1 MYVSTRQTHM
11 HRHLHGGPLQTHSTA
26 CTALLEKTAVHFRME
41 GVRHSDRQRR
51 MGFFSFFF
59 RLPRSDS
66 TNEMF
71 HHTNKLITSHKG
83 KNYFNFRFLG
93 PNIQESPPPNSPP
106 RPSQHS
112 LTHTHTR
119 GLGSIQTGEVE
130 RGGGGG
136 AYITA
141 HACTHERHFLTEL
154 CLQA

>member
-41 GVRHSDRQRR
+41 GARHSDRQRR
-51 MGFFSFFF
+51 MGSFFF
-59 RLPRSDS
+59 FSRLPRSDS

-83 KNYFNFRFLG
+83 KKYFNFRFPE
-93 PNIQESPPPNSPP
+93 PNIQESPPHPPFPSPTQP
-106 RPSQHS
+106 TLTHS
-112 LTHTHTR
+112 LTYTWARKHTDW
-119 GLGSIQTGEVE
+119 GGW
-130 RGGGGG
+130 GGGG